1 MKKLR
6 ILSVLLAVL
15 MALSCFSAVTTSAAL
30 TKSISSIEIA
40 EVPDD
45 IYTKTPEEM
54 LYGIQIKVNYTDS
67 SSKIITVS
75 QDNVGYID
83 TEDFL
88 DSHAYCH
95 SYSYILL
102 GENTSACVAVNNFVG
117 DFVEVYSTVYNESSG
132 FINIEA
138 ELKVDYPE
146 DYDLPELFCKD
157 YLVYRN
163 NPDNTLT
170 LVNRSYA
177 PYYYY
182 NYQEDDFTDLP
193 VVIPETINGKTVTAV
208 ADYALLGSNHPSSVT
223 VPKTVTSIG
232 DYAFGY
238 CFFTNS
244 YCDNHNIPDNVA
256 SSRLSYKLADAED
269 DETFLVWIGFHA
281 EDNKALSD
289 KLQAEYLSDCADYE
303 YDDEIGTAYATL
315 TKAQIYSM
323 QNIEDIMIELLYE
336 RDSSISEDV
345 YDFAEYAGNDA
356 EMCVEI
362 EVCAETDDELDSL
375 CEELSKKYFGGRTDY
390 VVNYESYTMRVNAT
404 LNQIKAASEDDSAGY
419 VYFYGADGICYD
431 LYKRLYFEDDNY
443 TTDVFAVDYSEEHFT
458 DNFTEYADTYFA
470 DCEYD
475 IFSFE
480 GQETLII
487 KCATKQQIF
496 NAGQDTNFSIDLFDY
511 PLINRYNDIVIYGE
525 NGSAAQTYADNNS
538 IDFVG
543 SGSEYQLGDVNL
555 DGKIT
560 VADATMVLKANVDL
574 VTLTDEQKKLADFD
588 QNGVVNVMD
597 ASELQRAIVNS

>member
-15 MALSCFSAVTTSAAL
+15 MTLTCFSAVTTSAAL
-30 TKSISSIEIA
+30 TKSVSSIEIA

-45 IYTKTPEEM
+45 IYTKSPEEM
-54 LYGIQIKVNYTDS
+54 LYGIQIKVDYTDS
-67 SSKIITVS
+67 SSKTFTVS
-75 QDNVGYID
+75 ADNVD
-83 TEDFL
+83 EVNTEDYS
-88 DSHAYCH
+88 DSLAV
-95 SYSYILL
+95 SF
-102 GENTSACVAVNNFVG
+102 TSAEISVG
-117 DFVEVYSTVYNESSG
+117 INSEVYIRVLNYIG
-132 FINIEA
+132 DYIM
-138 ELKVDYPE
+138 VDASCYGYDYYTSQTTLSYPE

-170 LVNRSYA
+170 LVNHCYV
-177 PYYYY
+177 PDYY
-182 NYQEDDFTDLP
+182 NYEEDYKEQP

-208 ADYALLGSNHPSSVT
+208 ADYALLGTIHPSSVT
-223 VPKTVTSIG
+223 VPKTVNSIG

-238 CFFTNS
+238 CFDPNA
-244 YCDNHNIPDNVA
+244 YGDNHNVPDNVYN
-256 SSRLSYKLADAED
+256 SRLSYKLANAED
-269 DETFLVWIGFHA
+269 DDTFLVCIQFYG
-281 EDNKALSD
+281 EDTKSQSD
-289 KLQAEYLSDCADYE
+289 ELQAEYLSECADYE
-303 YDDEIGTAYATL
+303 YDDEMGTAYATL

-323 QNIEDIMIELLYE
+323 QDVEDIWIELLYE
-336 RDSSISEDV
+336 RDSYISEDV

-356 EMCVEI
+356 EMSVVI
-362 EVCAETDDELDSL
+362 DVYADTDNELDSL

-390 VVNYESYTMRVNAT
+390 VVDYASYTMRVNAT
-404 LNQIKAASEDDSAGY
+404 FNQIKAATEDDSAGY
-419 VYFYGADGICYD
+419 VYFYGADGIYYD
-431 LYKRLYFEDDNY
+431 LYKELYFEDDNY
-443 TTDVFAVDYSEEHFT
+443 TTDVFAVDYSEEHQTSDYT
-458 DNFTEYADTYFA
+458 DYADTYFA

-475 IFSFE
+475 IFCFE

-496 NAGQDTNFSIDLFDY
+496 NAGQDTDFGIDLFDF

-560 VADATMVLKANVDL
+560 VADSTMILKANVDL
-574 VTLTDEQKKLADFD
+574 ITLTDEQKKLADFD
-588 QNGVVNVMD
+588 QNGFINVID
-597 ASELQRAIVNS
+597 ATEIQRAIVNS